1 MMKAMKISSV
11 LRLTNMIRKKEIEEE
26 NELNFMKRDLKKEL
40 EKIGRVVNLIIPRLK
55 DNHPDESVGRIY
67 VEFENENY
75 AIIAYLLL

>member
-1 MMKAMKISSV
+1 
-11 LRLTNMIRKKEIEEE
+11 
-26 NELNFMKRDLKKEL
+26 MKRDLKKEL
-40 EKIGRVVNLIIPRLK
+40 EKIGRVVNLIIPRIK